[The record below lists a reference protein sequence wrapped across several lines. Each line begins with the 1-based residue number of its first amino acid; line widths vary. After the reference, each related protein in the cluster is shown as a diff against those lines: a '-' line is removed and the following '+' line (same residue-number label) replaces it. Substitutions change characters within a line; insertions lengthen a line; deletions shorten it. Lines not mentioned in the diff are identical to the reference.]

1 MYVYNKNN
9 KKNKIN
15 KLDDIDLLNKIP
27 FKDTITTVVDEEA
40 KNYVTEI
47 YTKNNVD
54 GSSDQLFYKVSE
66 I

>member
-1 MYVYNKNN
+1 
-9 KKNKIN
+9 
-15 KLDDIDLLNKIP
+15 LLNKIP

-40 KNYVTEI
+40 KKYVTEI